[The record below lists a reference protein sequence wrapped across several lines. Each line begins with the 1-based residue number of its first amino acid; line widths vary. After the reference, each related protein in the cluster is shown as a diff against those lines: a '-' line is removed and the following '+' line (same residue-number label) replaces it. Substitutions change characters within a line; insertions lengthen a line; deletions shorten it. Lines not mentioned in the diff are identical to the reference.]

1 MDYQRGAKYEQYSR
15 QPCRFDHVICI
26 EVAETRAARLGPAN
40 TVLRMRDDYFMPLT
54 ATMLNFAYFSPILSA
69 A

>member
-1 MDYQRGAKYEQYSR
+1 MDCQRCAKYEQYSR
-15 QPCRFDHVICI
+15 QPCWFDHLICI
-26 EVAETRAARLGPAN
+26 EVAGHEQPVWAAN
-40 TVLRMRDDYFMPLT
+40 TVLCMRDDYFMPLT